1 MSDLLIKCLS
11 YSQAVRIYVAN
22 TKDIINEIGDRLNYY
37 PSALAAMGR
46 VLTVGAMIG
55 STLKGNETVTVKVEG
70 NGPIGLIMVDANPK
84 GEVRA
89 YVQNPHCHFDNPET
103 HKLDVKSTVGDR
115 GFISVIKDLKLKE
128 PFIGTVPI
136 ISGEIAEDFAYYFNV
151 SEQILSAVALGVL
164 VDEDSRA
171 VSAGGFMV
179 QLLPNAPEEVVS
191 RLEEKIKALP
201 PVSELLNQGKTLE
214 QIAGMIGD
222 ETTTVI
228 ETLPLVFK
236 CSCSKERFARG
247 IVSLGTE
254 EIAKMIEEDKGAKTT
269 CHFCG
274 NEYYFSE
281 SELQTI
287 LKEATEKE
295 NELNK

>member
-22 TKDIINEIGDRLNYY
+22 TKDIINEIGDRLNYF

-55 STLKGNETVTVKVEG
+55 STLKGNESVTVKVEG

-89 YVQNPHCHFDNPET
+89 YSQNPHCHFENPDT
-103 HKLDVKSTVGDR
+103 HKLDVRNTVGNR

-136 ISGEIAEDFAYYFNV
+136 ISGEIAEDFAYYFNI
-151 SEQILSAVALGVL
+151 SEQIPSAVSLGVL

-171 VSAGGFMV
+171 IHAGGFMV
-179 QLLPNAPEEVVS
+179 QLLPNASEEVIDK
-191 RLEEKIKALP
+191 LEEKIKQLP
-201 PVSELLNQGKTLE
+201 PMSKLLSQGNTIE
-214 QIAGMIGD
+214 QIAKLIGD
-222 ETTTVI
+222 ETTTII
-228 ETLPLVFK
+228 ETLPLEFK

-247 IVSLGTE
+247 ILSLGAE
-254 EIAKMIEEDKGAKTT
+254 EIKQMIEEDKEARTI

-274 NEYYFSE
+274 NEYYFP
-281 SELQTI
+281 Q
-287 LKEATEKE
+287 
-295 NELNK
+295 NELNTILESASKKRK

>member
-1 MSDLLIKCLS
+1 MLLQPGGADICGKHQRYHQRNRRPVKLLS
-11 YSQAVRIYVAN
+11 KRAC
-22 TKDIINEIGDRLNYY
+22 GDG
-37 PSALAAMGR
+37 AG
-46 VLTVGAMIG
+46 LTVSAMIG

-171 VSAGGFMV
+171 VWGYGT
-179 QLLPNAPEEVVS
+179 LGLPRKWSPDPG
-191 RLEEKIKALP
+191 KIKAL
-201 PVSELLNQGKTLE
+201 L
-214 QIAGMIGD
+214 
-222 ETTTVI
+222 
-228 ETLPLVFK
+228 
-236 CSCSKERFARG
+236 RFQN
-247 IVSLGTE
+247 
-254 EIAKMIEEDKGAKTT
+254 
-269 CHFCG
+269 F
-274 NEYYFSE
+274 
-281 SELQTI
+281 
-287 LKEATEKE
+287 
-295 NELNK
+295 

>member
-1 MSDLLIKCLS
+1 M
-11 YSQAVRIYVAN
+11 
-22 TKDIINEIGDRLNYY
+22 
-37 PSALAAMGR
+37 
-46 VLTVGAMIG
+46 
-55 STLKGNETVTVKVEG
+55 
-70 NGPIGLIMVDANPK
+70 
-84 GEVRA
+84 
-89 YVQNPHCHFDNPET
+89 
-103 HKLDVKSTVGDR
+103 
-115 GFISVIKDLKLKE
+115 KLKE

-254 EIAKMIEEDKGAKTT
+254 EIAKMIEGDKGAKTT

-274 NEYYFSE
+274 NE
-281 SELQTI
+281 I
-287 LKEATEKE
+287 LFLGKRIANHFERSNRK
-295 NELNK
+295 K